1 MEMVN
6 GNEMTE
12 EPSRL
17 LVFIATPLEA
27 EHVDR
32 IRAVAPERIEVI
44 FEPDLLPPP
53 RYVADHKGQ
62 DGFALNAEQE
72 ERWRGHLSRAEILWD
87 FPPAASDGTSGID
100 LAPNLKWIQ
109 TTSTGVGQHVK
120 SLGIQES
127 DILITTARGVHAG
140 PLSEFVFLALL
151 SHVKRLPHLQAEQK
165 AHHWERFCGD
175 ELAGKTLAIIG
186 LGTLGRRVADVG
198 RCFGMRVVGLARAA
212 SNRTAEQFGIN
223 LLFPADGLHEMLG
236 ETDALVLA
244 VPHTAETEALIDEAA
259 FAALKP
265 GAVLVNIARGQVIDH
280 DALTRRLQSGEVAFA
295 ALDPFAVEPLDPNS
309 PLWDLPNVLIS
320 PHSASTVES
329 ENRKI
334 TDIFCHNLR
343 CYTEGRRDDMKN
355 VLDKARMY

>member
-17 LVFIATPLEA
+17 VVFIATPLEA

-32 IRAVAPERIEVI
+32 IRAVAPDRIEVI

-62 DGFALNAEQE
+62 DCFALNAQRE
-72 ERWRGHLSRAEILWD
+72 ERWREHLARAEILWD
-87 FPPAASDGTSGID
+87 FPPASSDGTSGID

-109 TTSTGVGQHVK
+109 TTSTGVGQYVK

-151 SHVKRLPHLQAEQK
+151 SHVKRLRHLEAEQK

-175 ELAGKTLAIIG
+175 ELAGKDSGHRRFGHTRAQG
-186 LGTLGRRVADVG
+186 GRR
-198 RCFGMRVVGLARAA
+198 RA
-212 SNRTAEQFGIN
+212 
-223 LLFPADGLHEMLG
+223 LFWHAHRR
-236 ETDALVLA
+236 A
-244 VPHTAETEALIDEAA
+244 
-259 FAALKP
+259 
-265 GAVLVNIARGQVIDH
+265 GA
-280 DALTRRLQSGEVAFA
+280 RRLGPDGRA
-295 ALDPFAVEPLDPNS
+295 
-309 PLWDLPNVLIS
+309 
-320 PHSASTVES
+320 TR
-329 ENRKI
+329 NRPPVP
-334 TDIFCHNLR
+334 
-343 CYTEGRRDDMKN
+343 RRRP
-355 VLDKARMY
+355 A